1 MFIWSVNPLTGEQ
14 YLDKLIFSQSWS
26 VFSWL
31 VDQLT
36 WRYIFGKKCW
46 NFHQLID
53 WSVDHCGDDQ
63 SYPLIS
69 LKQSHIEIK
78 EQQKKETNYIWWG
91 REEAETEQVTST
103 LLSKT
108 SCKKKRCLLE
118 VRSNMENN
126 LTSSAAVVCATWQT
140 NLIKTWLWPTSS
152 KEIYVSDMIRY
163 GQNKAL
169 MWSGVLISGA
179 TL

>member
-1 MFIWSVNPLTGEQ
+1 MEVYFWEEMLKFPPTDQLISRSLWRWSIISSDQLEAESYRNKRTAKKG
-14 YLDKLIFSQSWS
+14 DKLY
-26 VFSWL
+26 L
-31 VDQLT
+31 V
-36 WRYIFGKKCW
+36 GKRGGR
-46 NFHQLID
+46 D
-53 WSVDHCGDDQ
+53 WAGDFNITFKNIVQ
-63 SYPLIS
+63 
-69 LKQSHIEIK
+69 
-78 EQQKKETNYIWWG
+78 
-91 REEAETEQVTST
+91 
-103 LLSKT
+103 
-108 SCKKKRCLLE
+108 KKRCLLE